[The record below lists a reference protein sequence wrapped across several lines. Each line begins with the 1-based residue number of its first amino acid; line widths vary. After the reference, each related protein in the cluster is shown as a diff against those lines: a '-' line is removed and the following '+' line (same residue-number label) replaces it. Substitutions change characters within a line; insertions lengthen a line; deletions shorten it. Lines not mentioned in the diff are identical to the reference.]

1 MSDETK
7 ITGRPGA
14 HTPDLAL
21 EICLR
26 LAEGQTLREICRD
39 ERMPGRTTVTRWIV
53 EDREGFRGQY
63 VRAREAQADAWADE
77 NIEIADDSTNDW
89 VERQKGEQ
97 AVTELDREH
106 ISRSALRIETRK
118 WHMSRMSPKK
128 WGDRTQLQHT
138 GADGGP
144 IQIEG
149 AVGLSGLLTAARAA
163 NGGDA
168 EG

>member
-1 MSDETK
+1 MADEVK
-7 ITGRPGA
+7 VSGRPSA
-14 HTPDLAL
+14 HTPELAI

-26 LAEGQTLREICRD
+26 LANGETLREICRD
-39 ERMPGRTTVTRWIV
+39 ERMPGRTTVTRWVV
-53 EDREGFRGQY
+53 EDREGFRGHY

-77 NIEIADDSTNDW
+77 NLEIADDSRNDW

-97 AVTELDREH
+97 LVTELDREH

-118 WHMSRMSPKK
+118 WHMARMAPKK

-149 AVGLSGLLTAARAA
+149 AVGLSGLLAAAKLAR
-163 NGGDA
+163 GS
-168 EG
+168 